1 MLPPWIIEE
10 MERRRRER
18 EERDRGGRRPALE
31 MPEDPPDRPPER
43 ETPPTRVAMID
54 LRWGP
59 GSRHPVEGRP
69 SLA

>member
-43 ETPPTRVAMID
+43 ETPPTRVAVID
-54 LRWGP
+54 LR
-59 GSRHPVEGRP
+59 
-69 SLA
+69 